1 MKVIYIDPMS
11 YNNLAIYDSCL
22 LSNVNANIYFVGNE
36 LYDSKQIKSIEFYP
50 FFNYSKKK
58 GLNKVIS
65 YISSLIKI
73 IGLVKSKNPNII
85 HIQWIRFWY
94 ADYILLRYLIK
105 KKIKVVYTAHN
116 ILPHRRQRFDF
127 IKYKKYYK
135 LVDSI
140 IVHTE
145 NSKEILISNFKI
157 EEYKINVIPH
167 GILDLSTSINRDKV
181 EILKNEIRHRYN
193 LNKKIVFSSLGA
205 QDLYKGTDFIFN
217 VWNEAFSSNNNVFLF
232 ACGKLSDEIAEVAE
246 STKIS
251 NFNNTYTKFNRI
263 ENELFLAIL
272 QLSDVVL
279 LPYRKISQS
288 GVLLSAINEQIPFIV
303 SNAGGL
309 SDALS
314 IGNVGWNIGYANRES
329 LLTTLKYIIN
339 NSEEIKNKKENITA
353 WSKIHKYY
361 SWEVIGQKTTDLYN
375 RILYNCDKLVKKDI

>member
-1 MKVIYIDPMS
+1 M
-11 YNNLAIYDSCL
+11 
-22 LSNVNANIYFVGNE
+22 
-36 LYDSKQIKSIEFYP
+36 
-50 FFNYSKKK
+50 
-58 GLNKVIS
+58 
-65 YISSLIKI
+65 
-73 IGLVKSKNPNII
+73 
-85 HIQWIRFWY
+85 
-94 ADYILLRYLIK
+94 
-105 KKIKVVYTAHN
+105 
-116 ILPHRRQRFDF
+116 
-127 IKYKKYYK
+127 
-135 LVDSI
+135 
-140 IVHTE
+140 
-145 NSKEILISNFKI
+145 
-157 EEYKINVIPH
+157 
-167 GILDLSTSINRDKV
+167 
-181 EILKNEIRHRYN
+181 
-193 LNKKIVFSSLGA
+193 
-205 QDLYKGTDFIFN
+205 
-217 VWNEAFSSNNNVFLF
+217 NEAFSSNNNVFLF